1 MILTGFALLVLVG
14 VAGGLGSV
22 IRYRLGNR
30 PGTWL
35 PWGTLLANTLATII
49 GAAAVSVLDV
59 RGDLSTVFGE
69 NFDLG
74 TASAYVLITG
84 LAGGLSTFSTVAGQV
99 AELLKARLW
108 LRAVVYGLGSFV
120 IPSTAALL
128 VGILL

>member
-1 MILTGFALLVLVG
+1 
-14 VAGGLGSV
+14 
-22 IRYRLGNR
+22 
-30 PGTWL
+30 
-35 PWGTLLANTLATII
+35 
-49 GAAAVSVLDV
+49 
-59 RGDLSTVFGE
+59 LSTVFGE